1 MKLNKKPI
9 IFLLGPTAS
18 GKTDW
23 AINWQNEFE
32 ALEIISVDS
41 VMVYRECNVGSAKP
55 SSTILK
61 KHPHHLV
68 NHVSLDSIFSVA
80 DFYDS
85 ALRLIDDIHA
95 RDKIPLMVGG
105 SMMYFSLLKKGISN
119 LPSADLKLRDE
130 LEQKILTNGL
140 DALHADLIK
149 LDPEAGQ
156 NIDPHD
162 SQRIIRAIEII
173 ISTNMSLNEN
183 LSSEKSSALKEKYT
197 LIEFGIFPQERSK
210 LHERIESRQ
219 EILVGDKLLEEIVN
233 IQNRFDI
240 SVEHPAM
247 KAINYRQGLQVVE
260 GSLEKSKLFEKSL
273 FATRQFAKRQ
283 CTWMRGWE
291 NLIYFDLHQG
301 EEAVEQLKKQFN
313 LLEIV

>member
-1 MKLNKKPI
+1 MKLSKKPI

-18 GKTDW
+18 GKTEW
-23 AINWQNEFE
+23 AIDWQNQFE
-32 ALEIISVDS
+32 VLEIISVDS
-41 VMVYRECNVGSAKP
+41 VMVYKECNVGSAKP
-55 SSTILK
+55 SNAILK

-80 DFYDS
+80 DFYVL
-85 ALRLIDDIHA
+85 AMKLIDDIHA

-105 SMMYFSLLKKGISN
+105 SMMYFNLLKTGISA
-119 LPSADLKLRDE
+119 LPSADRILRDE
-130 LEQKILTNGL
+130 LEKKILKDGV
-140 DALHADLIK
+140 DVLHADLSR
-149 LDPEAGQ
+149 LDPEAAK
-156 NIDPHD
+156 NIDSQD

-173 ISTNMSLNEN
+173 TSTGMSLSEN
-183 LSSEKSSALKEKYT
+183 LASEQTSELKEKYT
-197 LIEFGIFPQERSK
+197 LMEFGIFPEERAK
-210 LHERIESRQ
+210 LHARIESRQ
-219 EILVGDKLLEEIVN
+219 ETLVGDNLLEEIVK
-233 IQNRFDI
+233 IQNIFDI
-240 SVEHPAM
+240 SAEHPAM

-260 GSLEKSKLFEKSL
+260 GKLEKSKLFEKSL

-301 EEAVEQLKKQFN
+301 EEATKQLKKQLN

>member
-1 MKLNKKPI
+1 MKLSKKPI

-18 GKTDW
+18 GKTEW
-23 AINWQNEFE
+23 AIDWQNQFE
-32 ALEIISVDS
+32 VLEIISVDS
-41 VMVYRECNVGSAKP
+41 VMVYKECNVGSAKP
-55 SSTILK
+55 SNAILK

-80 DFYDS
+80 DFYVL
-85 ALRLIDDIHA
+85 AMKLIDDIHA

-105 SMMYFSLLKKGISN
+105 SMMYFNLLKTGISA
-119 LPSADLKLRDE
+119 LPSADRILRDE
-130 LEQKILTNGL
+130 LEKKILKGGV
-140 DALHADLIK
+140 DVLHADLSR
-149 LDPEAGQ
+149 LDPEAAK
-156 NIDPHD
+156 NIDSQD

-173 ISTNMSLNEN
+173 TSTGMSLSEN
-183 LSSEKSSALKEKYT
+183 LASEQTSELKEKYT
-197 LIEFGIFPQERSK
+197 LMEFGIFPEERAK
-210 LHERIESRQ
+210 LHARIESRQ
-219 EILVGDKLLEEIVN
+219 ETLVGDNLLEEIVK
-233 IQNRFDI
+233 IQNIFDI
-240 SVEHPAM
+240 SAEHPAM

-260 GSLEKSKLFEKSL
+260 GKLEKSKLFEKSL

-301 EEAVEQLKKQFN
+301 EEAAEQLKKQLN

>member
-55 SSTILK
+55 SDIILK

-130 LEQKILTNGL
+130 LEQKILINGI

-183 LSSEKSSALKEKYT
+183 LSSEKSSALKEKYK
-197 LIEFGIFPQERSK
+197 LIEFGIFPQERSM

-233 IQNRFDI
+233 IQNSFDI
-240 SVEHPAM
+240 SAEHPAM

-260 GSLEKSKLFEKSL
+260 GKLEKSKLFEKSL

-301 EEAVEQLKKQFN
+301 EEAAEQLKKQFN

>member
-1 MKLNKKPI
+1 LKLHKKPI

-23 AINWQNEFE
+23 AINWQNQFE

-41 VMVYRECNVGSAKP
+41 VMVYKECNVGSAKP
-55 SSTILK
+55 TDAILK

-68 NHVSLDSIFSVA
+68 NHVSLDCIFSVA

-85 ALRLIDDIHA
+85 AMRLIDDIHT

-105 SMMYFSLLKKGISN
+105 SMMYFNILKKGISN
-119 LPSADLKLRDE
+119 LPSADPKLRNE
-130 LEQKILTNGL
+130 LEQKIFANGIDSL
-140 DALHADLIK
+140 YADLSR
-149 LDPEAGQ
+149 LDPKAAE
-156 NIDPHD
+156 NIDSHD

-173 ISTNMSLNEN
+173 TSTGMSLNEN
-183 LSSEKSSALKEKYT
+183 LSYEQTSELKEKYT
-197 LIEFGIFPQERSK
+197 LIEFGIFPDERAK

-219 EILVGDKLLEEIVN
+219 EVLVGDKLLEEIVN
-233 IQNRFDI
+233 IKNIFNI
-240 SVEHPAM
+240 SAEHPAM

-260 GSLEKSKLFEKSL
+260 GKLDKSKLFEKSL

-291 NLIYFDLHQG
+291 NLICFDLHQA
-301 EEAVEQLKKQFN
+301 EEAAEQLKKQLN

>member
-1 MKLNKKPI
+1 
-9 IFLLGPTAS
+9 LGPTAS

-23 AINWQNEFE
+23 AINFQNQFPV
-32 ALEIISVDS
+32 LEIISVDS
-41 VMVYRECNVGSAKP
+41 VMVYKECNVGSAKP
-55 SSTILK
+55 SNAILK

-80 DFYDS
+80 DFYNS

-95 RDKIPLMVGG
+95 RDQIPLMVGG
-105 SMMYFSLLKKGISN
+105 SMMYFNLLKKGISD
-119 LPSADLKLRDE
+119 LPSADRMLRDE
-130 LEQKILTNGL
+130 LEQRISTDGV
-140 DALHADLIK
+140 DALHADLSR
-149 LDPEAGQ
+149 LDPVAAK
-156 NIDPHD
+156 NIDSHD

-173 ISTNMSLNEN
+173 TSTGMSLNEN
-183 LSSEKSSALKEKYT
+183 LSSEQTRELKEKYT
-197 LIEFGIFPQERSK
+197 LIEFGIFPEERAK

-219 EILVGDKLLEEIVN
+219 ETLVGDKLLEEIVSIKN
-233 IQNRFDI
+233 IFNI
-240 SVEHPAM
+240 STEHPAM

-260 GSLEKSKLFEKSL
+260 GKLEKSKLFEKSL

-291 NLIYFDLHQG
+291 NLICFDLHQG
-301 EEAVEQLKKQFN
+301 EEAAEQLKKQLN

>member
-55 SSTILK
+55 SDNILK

-130 LEQKILTNGL
+130 LEQKILTNGVNAVSYTHL
-140 DALHADLIK
+140 TLPTK
-149 LDPEAGQ
+149 
-156 NIDPHD
+156 
-162 SQRIIRAIEII
+162 RI
-173 ISTNMSLNEN
+173 
-183 LSSEKSSALKEKYT
+183 
-197 LIEFGIFPQERSK
+197 
-210 LHERIESRQ
+210 
-219 EILVGDKLLEEIVN
+219 V
-233 IQNRFDI
+233 
-240 SVEHPAM
+240 
-247 KAINYRQGLQVVE
+247 
-260 GSLEKSKLFEKSL
+260 
-273 FATRQFAKRQ
+273 
-283 CTWMRGWE
+283 
-291 NLIYFDLHQG
+291 
-301 EEAVEQLKKQFN
+301 
-313 LLEIV
+313 

>member
-1 MKLNKKPI
+1 M
-9 IFLLGPTAS
+9 GPTAS

-23 AINWQNEFE
+23 AINFQTHFPV
-32 ALEIISVDS
+32 LEIISVDS
-41 VMVYRECNVGSAKP
+41 VMVYKECNVGSAKP
-55 SSTILK
+55 SNAILK

-85 ALRLIDDIHA
+85 AIRLIDDIHA
-95 RDKIPLMVGG
+95 RDQIPLMVGG
-105 SMMYFSLLKKGISN
+105 SMMYFNLLKKGISD
-119 LPSADLKLRDE
+119 LPSADRMLRDE
-130 LEQKILTNGL
+130 LEQRIFADGV
-140 DALHADLIK
+140 DALHADLRR
-149 LDPEAGQ
+149 LDPIAAK
-156 NIDPHD
+156 NIDSHD

-173 ISTNMSLNEN
+173 TSTGMSLNEN
-183 LSSEKSSALKEKYT
+183 LLSEQTRELKEKYT
-197 LIEFGIFPQERSK
+197 LIEFGIFPEERAK

-233 IQNRFDI
+233 IKNIFNI
-240 SVEHPAM
+240 STEHPAM

-260 GSLEKSKLFEKSL
+260 GKLEKSKLFEKSL

-291 NLIYFDLHQG
+291 NLICFDLHQG
-301 EEAVEQLKKQFN
+301 EKAAEQLKKQLN

>member
-23 AINWQNEFE
+23 AINWQNQFE

-41 VMVYRECNVGSAKP
+41 VMVYKECNVGSAKP
-55 SSTILK
+55 TDAILK

-68 NHVSLDSIFSVA
+68 NHVSLDCIFSVA

-85 ALRLIDDIHA
+85 AMRLIDDIHT

-105 SMMYFSLLKKGISN
+105 SMMYFNILKKGISN
-119 LPSADLKLRDE
+119 LPSADPKLRNE
-130 LEQKILTNGL
+130 LEQKIFANGI
-140 DALHADLIK
+140 DSLHADLSR
-149 LDPEAGQ
+149 LDPKAAE
-156 NIDPHD
+156 NIDSHD

-173 ISTNMSLNEN
+173 NSTNMSLNEN
-183 LSSEKSSALKEKYT
+183 PLSEKSSALKEKYT

-233 IQNRFDI
+233 IQNSFDI
-240 SVEHPAM
+240 SAEHPAM

-260 GSLEKSKLFEKSL
+260 GKLEKSKLFEKSL

-291 NLIYFDLHQG
+291 NLIYFDLHQE
-301 EEAVEQLKKQFN
+301 EEAAEQLKKQFN